1 FVQEF
6 RGLEEI
12 VFVILLD
19 DAKLFGIGERT
30 EMHGGGIHG
39 GGDVHEFQT
48 KRAGGKREV
57 ADVADERDVGI
68 VDRDVEVGLIV
79 QSGGLKFLRKADPSL
94 RLLAASWRG
103 KTVHNVLNR
112 LQQSPRH
119 YREATGFQVR
129 PPSVVSKTLVL
140 PRFQTVA

>member
-1 FVQEF
+1 QQGGFDLLVLGGAAFLIGADQRDFLTHVFVQEF

-79 QSGGLKFLRKADPSL
+79 QSGGLINRMAGLFFLRSM
-94 RLLAASWRG
+94 
-103 KTVHNVLNR
+103 KTIC
-112 LQQSPRH
+112 
-119 YREATGFQVR
+119 A
-129 PPSVVSKTLVL
+129 
-140 PRFQTVA
+140 